1 MPNQNQRMGL
11 KIHVLCYAASSDP
24 AQSESMKSQEIGNV
38 VLMKLFQCLILDL
51 CSVQVAYR
59 R

>member
-1 MPNQNQRMGL
+1 MGL